1 MKLSLILVFVFSFG
15 ILTLLAE
22 KITHH
27 EKREGLESNDPGS
40 VTYRGALMKRGVSRR
55 ISGLCSYSVH
65 YKLSLCE
72 REVFDSNV
80 KYFNQT

>member
-1 MKLSLILVFVFSFG
+1 MKLSSILVFIFSFG

-40 VTYRGALMKRGVSRR
+40 VPYRGALMKRGASRR
-55 ISGLCSYSVH
+55 NSGLCSYSV
-65 YKLSLCE
+65 SVCE
-72 REVFDSNV
+72 REVFYSSV
-80 KYFNQT
+80 KYFSRT